1 MEIELLA
8 TKEWF
13 ENKLTGE
20 VGVDIEYFIFHPELG
35 VKIYLKPSDKTAEA
49 VLRMLVYDNYIK
61 TIPK

>member
-20 VGVDIEYFIFHPELG
+20 VGVDIEYFIIHPELG
-35 VKIYLKPSDKTAEA
+35 VKIYLKPADNTAEA
-49 VLRMLVYDNYIK
+49 VLRMLVYDNVIK